1 MSCFQN
7 NNLFIWSWSMV
18 IGISGEILPL
28 VVVWFCYVGT
38 EYFWNMLFM
47 VPRIHIDSKK
57 LADFGTKYE
66 NVYIINEHSYECVT
80 KMSCSWQV
88 KMFHHFILHSSKL
101 ISYLFWFEPKGLN
114 QGSCMPQETP
124 SFYITFSE
132 GANRRA
138 INQVSWIPRS
148 GWIPGA
154 RCLDFSVAPV
164 LVVWTP

>member
-1 MSCFQN
+1 MGCFQN

-47 VPRIHIDSKK
+47 VLRIHIDSKK

-101 ISYLFWFEPKGLN
+101 ISYYLYNRIVGKILLKNNMSIQIIYFLFIRSAVGCW
-114 QGSCMPQETP
+114 
-124 SFYITFSE
+124 FYIQHCNDSSRT
-132 GANRRA
+132 
-138 INQVSWIPRS
+138 
-148 GWIPGA
+148 
-154 RCLDFSVAPV
+154 
-164 LVVWTP
+164 